1 MLRTHSEVPHDP
13 GYLQLHPHCAG
24 DRNQGFVHAMKALS
38 YQAIFEEGT
47 RETIKIQGTLDNF
60 KPQLL
65 RNGEPS
71 SLKPLIIKARI

>member
-1 MLRTHSEVPHDP
+1 
-13 GYLQLHPHCAG
+13 
-24 DRNQGFVHAMKALS
+24 MKALS